1 MKSKLDKRIPRFS
14 QLIVPTFIALKEL
27 GGSGKNDE
35 ILDKIISNLNIPDE
49 VVDIQHKGRTN
60 KSELSYQADWAR
72 SYLRMYGVIENSARG
87 VWSIKPDYSSVTDL
101 NPKEIVDTVI
111 KENRKK
117 RLNKDD
123 TSAGAENDFDT
134 LNN

>member
-49 VVDIQHKGRTN
+49 VVDIQHKGGILIN
-60 KSELSYQADWAR
+60 QAGNFHGILHNHSNQSSQSHSTDTAR
-72 SYLRMYGVIENSARG
+72 RG
-87 VWSIKPDYSSVTDL
+87 RDAFGRGCPPRCRPRRSPI
-101 NPKEIVDTVI
+101 
-111 KENRKK
+111 
-117 RLNKDD
+117 
-123 TSAGAENDFDT
+123 
-134 LNN
+134 